1 MRNNKSSLFLLELV
15 LNIFIFVLCAAICT
29 ALFLNAKKLS
39 SDSKRLTDAVYIA
52 QSAVENG
59 RANGCLRDGQ
69 SGDGYTYSF
78 KDITDTDG
86 VISASVEVKYEDEI
100 IYSLPFSYAK
110 ELSVYE

>member
-52 QSAVENG
+52 HSAV
-59 RANGCLRDGQ
+59 
-69 SGDGYTYSF
+69 
-78 KDITDTDG
+78 
-86 VISASVEVKYEDEI
+86 
-100 IYSLPFSYAK
+100 
-110 ELSVYE
+110 

>member
-1 MRNNKSSLFLLELV
+1 MRDNKSSLFLTELI
-15 LNIFIFVLCAAICT
+15 LNIFIFVLCAVICT

-69 SGDGYTYSF
+69 SGAGYTYSF
-78 KDITDTDG
+78 KDIKEADG
-86 VISASVEVKYEDEI
+86 VISASVEAKYGDETI
-100 IYSLPFSYAK
+100 FSLPFSYAK
-110 ELSVYE
+110 ELSIYE